1 MFAPENPFKIST
13 MSMKKIV
20 LLLTVLFISTVS
32 FAQKCKYFLEK
43 KDPFTGKLTLGMSCE
58 LLKTWRIGL
67 ARTDT
72 VYSMDLQVTFPGI
85 MEESISK
92 GDTLMIAL
100 ENDKPLIL
108 FAVDKSSFASNV
120 VGIGNGRSVISIYNP
135 FYEISKE
142 DIVRLSQNNI
152 IAVKVYLGPSAYSI
166 DVPEK
171 NAKKIT
177 KAASCLL

>member
-1 MFAPENPFKIST
+1 
-13 MSMKKIV
+13 MKKCILLSV
-20 LLLTVLFISTVS
+20 LLFISTFS

-67 ARTDT
+67 AKTDT
-72 VYSMDLQVTFPGI
+72 IYSMDLQVTFPGV
-85 MEESISK
+85 MEESINK

-108 FAVDKSSFASNV
+108 FAVDKSSFASDV
-120 VGIGNGRSVISIYNP
+120 VGIGNGRSIISIYNP
-135 FYEISKE
+135 FYAVTKE
-142 DIVRLSQNNI
+142 DIIRLSANNI

-166 DVPEK
+166 DIPEK